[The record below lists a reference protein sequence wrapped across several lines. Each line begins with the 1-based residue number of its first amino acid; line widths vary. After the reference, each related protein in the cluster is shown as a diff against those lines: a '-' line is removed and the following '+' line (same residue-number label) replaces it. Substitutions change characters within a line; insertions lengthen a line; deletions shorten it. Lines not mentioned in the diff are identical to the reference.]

1 MTPSE
6 LHVARLA
13 AAGLSNAD
21 IARVRGSSVRTVA
34 NQMASVLRQLG
45 VASRR
50 ALATL
55 ADFTRD
61 LPSASDA
68 DWRTLS
74 GRERDVLE
82 MVTAGTPQ
90 KVIALELGLAPST
103 ICEALRSTRERL
115 GFGTFADLARA
126 YRAMPAAA

>member
-21 IARVRGSSVRTVA
+21 IARMRGTSSRTVA
-34 NQMASVLRQLG
+34 NQMASVLRQLS

-55 ADFTRD
+55 KELAPEA
-61 LPSASDA
+61 LPMIHA
-68 DWRTLS
+68 DWRVLS
-74 GRERDVLE
+74 ARERDVLE
-82 MVTAGTPQ
+82 MATAGTPQ

-126 YRAMPAAA
+126 YRAAPAAA